1 MTSHN
6 SRLSL
11 DEVLDHF
18 FLTADKPTQ
27 SLVLRACEEYPEYRK
42 EIVEYA
48 ALWAAYEAS
57 PEPADDFAVEVTDE
71 EVTRLQS
78 FVMNRLYELDGNRPS
93 DSEIAE
99 ARTVLNGLSGGKQLR
114 QAAQA
119 AGLER
124 FTGLLTKVLS
134 KRITN
139 VPLIIIGALAH
150 YLNIH
155 RNALEQTLGSQ
166 ITGSFSYKS
175 ADKPNGLVTETW
187 EQAIASLSAT
197 DDEKSRLLAL
207 QGREDSF

>member
-18 FLTADKPTQ
+18 FLNADKPTP
-27 SLVLRACEEYPEYRK
+27 SLVLRACEEYPEYRE

-57 PEPADDFAVEVTDE
+57 PEPVGDFAMEVTDE

-78 FVMNRLYELDGNRPS
+78 FVMNRLYELDANRPS
-93 DSEIAE
+93 DSDIAD
-99 ARTVLNGLSGGKQLR
+99 ARTALNGLSGGKQLR
-114 QAAQA
+114 QTAQA

-139 VPLIIIGALAH
+139 VPSRVIGALAH
-150 YLNIH
+150 HLNIH
-155 RNALEQTLGSQ
+155 RSALEKTLGLHV
-166 ITGSFSYKS
+166 TGSFSYKS

-187 EQAIASLSAT
+187 EQAIGSLSAT
-197 DDEKSRLLAL
+197 DEEKARLLAL
-207 QGREDSF
+207 QGREEFP